1 MIGLV
6 AAILIMILEMTLFI
20 MRAVQLEDALE
31 SKPTQ
36 LKETE
41 AKLKSGAL
49 VTPNDVQGSVSN
61 SIK

>member
-31 SKPTQ
+31 SKPTALQ
-36 LKETE
+36 E
-41 AKLKSGAL
+41 AAAKVKSSAL
-49 VTPNDVQGSVSN
+49 VTPNDVRIDPGSVSR
-61 SIK
+61 